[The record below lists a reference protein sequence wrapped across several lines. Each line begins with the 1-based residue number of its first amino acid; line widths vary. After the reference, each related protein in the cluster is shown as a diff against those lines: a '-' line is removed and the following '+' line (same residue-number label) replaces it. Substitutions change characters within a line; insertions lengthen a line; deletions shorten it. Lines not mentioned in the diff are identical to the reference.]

1 MEYAKVYVGML
12 VRVSAEGRLTPVAVL
27 WENGREYEVD
37 RVLRVRRIPPE
48 RVGGIM
54 TERYD
59 VVMRGRGK
67 TLYREEDS
75 GRWFVETPLT
85 RRS

>member
-12 VRVSAEGRLTPVAVL
+12 VRVSAEGDISPVAVL
-27 WENGREYEVD
+27 WEDGREYEVD
-37 RVLRVRRIPPE
+37 RVLRMRRIPPE
-48 RVGGIM
+48 RVGGIL

-67 TLYREEDS
+67 ALYREDDT